1 MRVIAEVPHPHF
13 RITIFFMNQKY
24 ILKIEHGNF
33 EQNYK
38 ISEFDY
44 TIGSE
49 QDIVNMISP
58 EFLTEVATIFNLMR
72 TTISKPLANF

>member
-13 RITIFFMNQKY
+13 RITIFYMNQKY
-24 ILKIEHGNF
+24 ILKIESGNF

-49 QDIVNMISP
+49 KDIVKLVSP
-58 EFLTEVATIFNLMR
+58 EFLAEVATIFNLMR
-72 TTISKPLANF
+72 TTVSKPLANF